1 RVDSITSL
9 TKQYV
14 NLYLSQK
21 ILEQITAYL
30 ETQRLQEYIQ
40 EEKDVPA
47 VQVLDGAFDEPEKVS
62 PKPLVM
68 TLLAFI
74 VSSTLAIAW
83 IVVGILKT

>member
-1 RVDSITSL
+1 M
-9 TKQYV
+9 
-14 NLYLSQK
+14 
-21 ILEQITAYL
+21 
-30 ETQRLQEYIQ
+30 
-40 EEKDVPA
+40 PA